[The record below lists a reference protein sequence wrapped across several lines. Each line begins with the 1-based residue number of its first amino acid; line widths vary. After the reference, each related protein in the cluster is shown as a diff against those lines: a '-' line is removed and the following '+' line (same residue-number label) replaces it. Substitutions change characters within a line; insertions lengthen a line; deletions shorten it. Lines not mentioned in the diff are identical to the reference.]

1 MMLLLHCLEG
11 KERDSLREVRLVL
24 EMESKIDDFDSI
36 SPPPSRW
43 GSRRDTSEESLL
55 ALQWQAWGG
64 IILG

>member
-36 SPPPSRW
+36 SPPP
-43 GSRRDTSEESLL
+43 
-55 ALQWQAWGG
+55 Q
-64 IILG
+64 